1 MNLKKSD
8 KSKKIVISIIL
19 IVAIYTVFNFYR
31 FYLNNFSYEFDPWL
45 SNYQG
50 GFVRRGMP
58 GELFFQIY
66 DLSGVNPAF
75 VALIFV
81 SSLYLY
87 FFWSLTELIRS
98 IKINNLLL
106 IILFSPLAI
115 FFMVI
120 NSKATGHK
128 EILFFASLALIC
140 LIINKFDKK
149 NIVILISFLMVLLS
163 ASYEAIIFYFPYLI
177 LPLFLL
183 KNFKNLKEIFFYL
196 LFFSTLSLIL
206 LITNYIFKGD
216 QQIVNEICLSIKEF
230 VNQNCR
236 IVGKI
241 ADLGLS
247 VNDHTIQKTNAPG
260 ALNLFEGYSIL
271 YSIGFLY
278 GYFGLLIF
286 LINSN
291 LKNKL
296 LKNINLLILFSILFT
311 FSFPV
316 YYFGADWGRY
326 LYISNI
332 SIILILFTLI
342 KNKSIKFKTT
352 SFCNLINN
360 IPSKI
365 LVILIF
371 FYSLSIS
378 VPICCQSNFKLG
390 FLKFF

>member
-1 MNLKKSD
+1 MNLKKTD

-19 IVAIYTVFNFYR
+19 IVAIYTIFNFYR
-31 FYLNNFSYEFDPWL
+31 FYLSNFAYEFDPWL

-66 DLSGVNPAF
+66 DLFGLNPALVGF
-75 VALIFV
+75 IFV
-81 SSLYLY
+81 SFLYLF
-87 FFWSLTELIRS
+87 FFWSLSEFIKS
-98 IKINNLLL
+98 IKINNVIL

-128 EILFFASLALIC
+128 EILFFAALALIC
-140 LIINKFDKK
+140 MIVNKLDKK
-149 NIVILISFLMVLLS
+149 NITILITFLMVLLA

-177 LPLFLL
+177 LPFFLL
-183 KNFKNLKEIFFYL
+183 KRFGDFKEIFFYL
-196 LFFSTLSLIL
+196 LFFLILSLIL
-206 LITNYIFKGD
+206 LIINFIFKGD

-230 VNQNCR
+230 VNQNCTK
-236 IVGKI
+236 VGKI

-271 YSIGFLY
+271 YSVGFLY

-286 LINSN
+286 LVNSN
-291 LKNKL
+291 LKNRL

-311 FSFPV
+311 FSLPV

-342 KNKSIKFKTT
+342 KNKSIKVKSTN
-352 SFCNLINN
+352 FCNLIND
-360 IPSKI
+360 IPIKI
-365 LVILIF
+365 FVILIF